1 MKLDAPTKIREGE
14 DIERESLI
22 KYLSEKFNS
31 NSSKL
36 EVLQFPS
43 GYSNLTYLIKFNQS
57 EYVLRRPPFGAKV
70 KSGHDMSREF
80 KILSILKNKFSKA
93 PKPILF
99 CSDENI
105 IGSSFYIMERVKGV
119 ILRGGMPKD
128 ELPEPKKI
136 KDIVHDFV
144 STMTEL
150 HSIDCN
156 APELSNLG
164 KPEGYVKRQV
174 EGWAYRYEQ
183 SKTNNFNGIEKTI
196 KWLCNNIAIS

>member
-1 MKLDAPTKIREGE
+1 
-14 DIERESLI
+14 
-22 KYLSEKFNS
+22 
-31 NSSKL
+31 
-36 EVLQFPS
+36 
-43 GYSNLTYLIKFNQS
+43 
-57 EYVLRRPPFGAKV
+57 
-70 KSGHDMSREF
+70 MSREF

-99 CSDENI
+99 CDDEKI
-105 IGSSFYIMERVKGV
+105 IGSSFYIMERIKGV

-136 KDIVHDFV
+136 KDIVYDFI

-156 APELSNLG
+156 TPELSNFG

-174 EGWAYRYEQ
+174 RESRDIWGQAGRTGCCRPDTRAPSGRSGASQ
-183 SKTNNFNGIEKTI
+183 RRT
-196 KWLCNNIAIS
+196 